1 MGQYEREMI
10 EKHERALE
18 ALLCAAGMFEGKLR
32 AMDRAMDE
40 MSEVLNRMID
50 VLEDATQQEV

>member
-1 MGQYEREMI
+1 MK
-10 EKHERALE
+10 KHERALE

-50 VLEDATQQEV
+50 VLEDVTKQEV

>member
-10 EKHERALE
+10 EKHELALE

-32 AMDRAMDE
+32 AMGRAMDE